1 MFTYMMVYLLRE
13 RYKVCNMIKLV
24 SKLLS
29 PLQVDAYI
37 TENIGKHLAQYFEVS
52 FYNVI
57 TTFPAVKQSKQI
69 V

>member
-13 RYKVCNMIKLV
+13 RYKVYNMIKLV

-37 TENIGKHLAQYFEVS
+37 TENIGKHLSQYFEVS
-52 FYNVI
+52 F
-57 TTFPAVKQSKQI
+57 
-69 V
+69 

>member
-13 RYKVCNMIKLV
+13 RYKVYKIKLV

-57 TTFPAVKQSKQI
+57 ITFPAVKQSKQR

>member
-1 MFTYMMVYLLRE
+1 MMVYLLRE
-13 RYKVCNMIKLV
+13 RYKVYMQDKTCFKM
-24 SKLLS
+24 LS

-57 TTFPAVKQSKQI
+57 ITFPAVKQSKQI

>member
-13 RYKVCNMIKLV
+13 RYKVYNMIKLV

-57 TTFPAVKQSKQI
+57 ITFPAVKQSKQI

>member
-13 RYKVCNMIKLV
+13 RYKVYKIKLV

-37 TENIGKHLAQYFEVS
+37 TENIGKHLAQYFEVL
-52 FYNVI
+52 F
-57 TTFPAVKQSKQI
+57 
-69 V
+69 